1 MKQQSRT
8 VPRRR
13 QSVSPTP
20 RHLPLVDILIDTQ
33 AELQE
38 LVVASGL
45 KVLEAMLEEDRA
57 AVCGPRYAHQPARQA
72 YRTGHTP
79 SQVVLGGRKVAIRW
93 PRARRAGEEV
103 PLPTARA
110 FANADPLNRRVVD
123 QMLIGVA
130 TRQYARSLDP
140 LGADVTTR
148 GTSKRAVSRRVV
160 AQTQAQLDAWR
171 ATPLDALDLVGLL
184 IDGVHVGG
192 HGIVVARGID
202 TMGAKHPLGLWE
214 GATEN
219 ATVCQGLLTN
229 LGSRGLRTDRSLL
242 VIVVGAKA
250 LDTAVTQTFGRAALV
265 QRCQVHKG
273 RNILEHLPEAQRPW
287 VKAVLTRAYTNSHV
301 KTAKRLLQDL
311 ARRLDTDYP
320 SAATSVREG
329 LDETLTVLGVG
340 LSERLQRSLATT
352 NAIESLL
359 SRTRHVQRQVK
370 RWRGGTMVLRW
381 VAAGVLEGCFRYQL
395 LLPRPYLVLT
405 KPLRLDIQCRRARP
419 RLPARRRSGS
429 RWPLTSRASR
439 TRTAWPVSATATSGC
454 GWMRTACPTRW
465 TSPTRP
471 TPWSTPTLGKTLKV
485 RVTFDDDVGHTE
497 TLTSAATATV
507 TTAAGAPGSPRNL
520 SATVGV
526 GQVVLV
532 WEHPIGAGTARA
544 PYVTSERRVTSNIH
558 PRRFV
563 GVSGNTSRPPSFKGR
578 VPTARPR
585 CQTRRVSRS
594 ARPHPSSPLQAE
606 ACRHS
611 DTGSG
616 PGGLACPPIP
626 C

>member
-45 KVLEAMLEEDRA
+45 KVLDAMLEEDRA

-79 SQVVLGGRKVAIRW
+79 SQVVLGGRTVAIRR

-123 QMLIGVA
+123 QMLTVWRPARMRGVWN
-130 TRQYARSLDP
+130 RSAP
-140 LGADVTTR
+140 
-148 GTSKRAVSRRVV
+148 TSPRV
-160 AQTQAQLDAWR
+160 
-171 ATPLDALDLVGLL
+171 DLVGLL

-192 HGIVVARGID
+192 HCIVVARGID
-202 TMGAKHPLGLWE
+202 KMGAKHPLGLWE

-242 VIVVGAKA
+242 VIVDGAKA

-359 SRTRHVQRQVK
+359 SRTRHVPRHVK

-381 VAAGVLEGCFRYQL
+381 VAAGVLEAAKGFRRVQGCQDM
-395 LLPRPYLVLT
+395 PALVAAL
-405 KPLRLDIQCRRARP
+405 RARDA
-419 RLPARRRSGS
+419 RLG
-429 RWPLTSRASR
+429 
-439 TRTAWPVSATATSGC
+439 
-454 GWMRTACPTRW
+454 
-465 TSPTRP
+465 
-471 TPWSTPTLGKTLKV
+471 LG
-485 RVTFDDDVGHTE
+485 E
-497 TLTSAATATV
+497 S
-507 TTAAGAPGSPRNL
+507 
-520 SATVGV
+520 
-526 GQVVLV
+526 
-532 WEHPIGAGTARA
+532 
-544 PYVTSERRVTSNIH
+544 SEMV
-558 PRRFV
+558 
-563 GVSGNTSRPPSFKGR
+563 
-578 VPTARPR
+578 A
-585 CQTRRVSRS
+585 
-594 ARPHPSSPLQAE
+594 
-606 ACRHS
+606 
-611 DTGSG
+611 
-616 PGGLACPPIP
+616 
-626 C
+626 